1 MRIRSIGL
9 KLIKKCLRHCDASY
23 AKIPIMKS
31 KTLLYFL
38 VILLA
43 AVLRFYQLG
52 ATPISLEWDEVAI
65 GYDAYSILHTGRDQF
80 GQIFPLTFR
89 SLDDYKPPVYE
100 YLAILPVAV
109 FGLTELAVRF
119 PSALFG
125 TLAVLF
131 TILLGKELAALM
143 PGRRIS
149 ALRIGL
155 LAGFFLAVSPWHL
168 QFSRAAFEVN
178 ISVAITIAAVWA
190 FLVGLR
196 RPALF
201 YFSSVLF
208 GIDLFSYHSTR
219 VVTPLLLIAL
229 FALLH
234 RRLPSVRRL
243 CYFVG
248 IYAIFFLFVLPI
260 LLSKQAQIRFAATNI
275 FNPGVRYLNEKDL
288 PRQFLQQR
296 LQDARAGYESAG
308 KIFHNQRFIYFD
320 YETVKLSFHKY
331 ISHFGFEY
339 LFIRGDAPLHH
350 APAFG
355 LLYLWELPFMVV
367 GAVYLL
373 KHLNR
378 YSLIILAWMLIAP
391 IPVAVTREAPHAVR
405 SELLLPT
412 FQLITAVGVWR
423 TIRLFADESKA
434 FIWLF
439 LLLSIPV
446 FAANMGYYLHQYY
459 VHTNYEI
466 SDKWLYGRKE
476 AVAYTQSVKDQYD
489 RVLVS
494 LRLEMPHAFW
504 LFYTQ
509 YPPQTY
515 LAEGGTVSGG
525 FADERNRF
533 DKYEFRLFNNS
544 VLSPDEDILLV
555 GRAGGIPSD
564 FPPGVEI
571 LRTIYYLDGTPG
583 IIIARN
589 RR

>member
-1 MRIRSIGL
+1 M
-9 KLIKKCLRHCDASY
+9 SY
-23 AKIPIMKS
+23 AKIPGVKS

-52 ATPISLEWDEVAI
+52 TTPVSLEWDEVAI

-80 GQIFPLTFR
+80 GQLFPLTFR
-89 SLDDYKPPVYE
+89 SLDDYKPPIYE
-100 YLAILPVAV
+100 YLTILPVAV
-109 FGLTELAVRF
+109 FGLNEFSVRF
-119 PSALFG
+119 PSAVFG
-125 TLAVLF
+125 VLAVLF

-143 PGRRIS
+143 PLTRKS

-196 RPALF
+196 RPGIFLLSA
-201 YFSSVLF
+201 VLL

-219 VVTPLLLIAL
+219 VVTPLLMIAL
-229 FALLH
+229 FALLN
-234 RRLPSVRRL
+234 RRLPSLKWVL
-243 CYFVG
+243 GYG
-248 IYAIFFLFVLPI
+248 IIYCAFFLAVLPI
-260 LLSKQAQIRFAATNI
+260 LLSKEAQIRFTATNI
-275 FNPGVRYLNEKDL
+275 FNPGTRYLDEKDL
-288 PRQFLQQR
+288 PKQFLEQR
-296 LQDARAGYESAG
+296 HQDALAGYELAG
-308 KIFHNQRFIYFD
+308 KIFHNQRFIYMD
-320 YETVKLSFHKY
+320 YETVKKAFGKY

-350 APAFG
+350 APKFG
-355 LLYLWELPFMVV
+355 LMYLWELPFLLA

-378 YSLIILAWMLIAP
+378 YSLIIFTWMLTAP

-412 FQLITAVGVWR
+412 FQLITAIGLWR
-423 TIRLFADESKA
+423 TFRLLVDESKA
-434 FIWLF
+434 FVWLF
-439 LLLSIPV
+439 LLGAIPV
-446 FAANMGYYLHQYY
+446 FSANMGYYLHQYY

-476 AVAYTQSVKDQYD
+476 AVAYTESVKDQYD
-489 RVLVS
+489 RILVS

-509 YPPQTY
+509 YPPEKY

-525 FADERNRF
+525 FADQRNTF
-533 DKYEFRLFNNS
+533 DKYEFRLFNNEN
-544 VLSPDEDILLV
+544 LPRDENILLV
-555 GRAGGIPSD
+555 GRAGGIPND
-564 FPPGVEI
+564 FPGGVET
-571 LRTIYYLDGTPG
+571 LHTIYYLDGTPG